1 MITYLYE
8 AVANLQVSG
17 FFALVVCI
25 FDQLNQIATTVS
37 KANLALWGC
46 VSACGCIRGKFQTL
60 RGHAGY

>member
-17 FFALVVCI
+17 FFFAYVAGI
-25 FDQLNQIATTVS
+25 FDQLIATTIS
-37 KANLALWGC
+37 KANLVLWGC
-46 VSACGCIRGKFQTL
+46 VSACGCIRGKFQTF